1 MPTPDKL
8 SRFEEAILPHL
19 NAAYNLA
26 RWLMRNDADA
36 DDAVQDACL
45 RALRSFG
52 GFRGGDGRV
61 WLLAI
66 VRNTCYSKF
75 RRNQVREQQTSF
87 DDEIHG
93 HDPDE
98 PGPEGALLTKLDVAA
113 LRGALE
119 ALPEE
124 FREVIVMRE
133 LEGLSY
139 KEIADVTQTPLG
151 TVMSRLARG
160 RARLQQSLKTKSP
173 GES

>member
-1 MPTPDKL
+1 LPTQDKL

-19 NAAYNLA
+19 DAAYNLA

-36 DDAVQDACL
+36 DDAVQDAYL
-45 RALRSFG
+45 RALRFFG

-66 VRNTCYSKF
+66 VRNTCYSQL
-75 RRNQVREQQTSF
+75 RRNRVQEVQTAF
-87 DDEIHG
+87 DEEVHG
-93 HDPDE
+93 HNPDAR
-98 PGPEGALLTKLDVAA
+98 GPEAVVLKSIDAAA
-113 LRGALE
+113 LQRAVE

-139 KEIADVTQTPLG
+139 KEIADVIEVPIG
-151 TVMSRLARG
+151 TVMSRLARARG
-160 RARLQQSLKTKSP
+160 RLQRSLKPESP
-173 GES
+173 EKL

>member
-1 MPTPDKL
+1 M

-19 NAAYNLA
+19 DAAYNLA

-45 RALRSFG
+45 RALRFFG

-66 VRNTCYSKF
+66 VRNTCYSKLK
-75 RRNQVREQQTSF
+75 RNRVQELETAF
-87 DDEIHG
+87 DEEVHG
-93 HDPDE
+93 HDPDA
-98 PGPEGALLTKLDVAA
+98 PGPEAALLKRLDTAA
-113 LRGALE
+113 LGRALE

-124 FREVIVMRE
+124 FREVVVMRE

-139 KEIADVTQTPLG
+139 KQIADVTEMPIG
-151 TVMSRLARG
+151 TVMSRLAR
-160 RARLQQSLKTKSP
+160 ARGHLQRSLKLESP
-173 GES
+173 ESR

>member
-1 MPTPDKL
+1 M
-8 SRFEEAILPHL
+8 SRFEGAILPHL
-19 NAAYNLA
+19 DAAYNLA

-45 RALRSFG
+45 RALRFFG

-66 VRNTCYSKF
+66 VRNTCYSKLK
-75 RRNQVREQQTSF
+75 RNRVQEQQTTF
-87 DDEIHG
+87 DDETHG
-93 HDPDE
+93 HDPDALD
-98 PGPEGALLTKLDVAA
+98 PEGTLLKELDVAA
-113 LRGALE
+113 LRRALE

-124 FREVIVMRE
+124 FREVVVMRE

-139 KEIADVTQTPLG
+139 KEIAEVTEAPLG

-160 RARLQQSLKTKSP
+160 RARLQQSFKPKSP
-173 GES
+173 EEL